1 MNKNLTIVIPSYRST
16 NFILKHINKLSHKYK
31 IIIIENSFDKNLEN
45 LIKQNY
51 KNVDIYLKKNI
62 GFGKAIN
69 YASKK
74 IKTKYFFVMNPDTKI
89 YNYTLKHLLSACKKI
104 KKFGSISPIHIENKR
119 KYKKKLFV
127 EEKLISGQAML
138 FETKIFKKIK
148 GFDENFFLYY
158 EENDFFKRCNIL
170 DYKLYLITN
179 AFYNHTKIDKKN
191 KYNLQLHSTMFS
203 NIEEKKSTYVVG
215 GWHGQWSKYY
225 YYKKHYGPYNALAK
239 CFPNIFVNMLQL
251 LLYILINP
259 NKVKYKYYKIEGFLC
274 SFLGL
279 PSFKRSIFDKKY
291 IY

>member
-74 IKTKYFFVMNPDTKI
+74 IKPKYFFVMNPDTKI

-119 KYKKKLFV
+119 KYKNKLFV

-138 FETKIFKKIK
+138 FQTKIFKKIK
-148 GFDENFFLYY
+148 GFDENFF
-158 EENDFFKRCNIL
+158 IL
-170 DYKLYLITN
+170 
-179 AFYNHTKIDKKN
+179 
-191 KYNLQLHSTMFS
+191 
-203 NIEEKKSTYVVG
+203 
-215 GWHGQWSKYY
+215 
-225 YYKKHYGPYNALAK
+225 
-239 CFPNIFVNMLQL
+239 
-251 LLYILINP
+251 
-259 NKVKYKYYKIEGFLC
+259 
-274 SFLGL
+274 
-279 PSFKRSIFDKKY
+279 
-291 IY
+291 